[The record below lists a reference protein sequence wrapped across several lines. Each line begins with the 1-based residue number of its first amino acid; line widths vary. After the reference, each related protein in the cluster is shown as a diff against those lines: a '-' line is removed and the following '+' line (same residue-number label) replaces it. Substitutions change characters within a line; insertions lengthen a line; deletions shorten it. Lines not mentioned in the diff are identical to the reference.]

1 MLAILFFL
9 FLGCLAI
16 GVPIAF
22 SMGVGVIA
30 SFMYGMPRGMM
41 NIPTK
46 IFAGLDSFTLMAI
59 PFFILAGDLMTA
71 SGISRKLINFADL
84 LVGWIKGGLALV
96 TVVACVIFASVCGSA
111 AASTSAIGG
120 IMISSMAKKG
130 YAKGFVACLV
140 ASGGTIG
147 PIIPPS
153 ILAVLYGSATG
164 LSVGALF
171 IAGVVPGLVLAGAL
185 VIVSI
190 FYARK
195 HPEIAMA
202 VSDRN
207 ISFSD
212 GIRICIEALP
222 ALLMPVIIIGGIL
235 TGIVTATEASGIACL
250 YGITIGFCGRTLTI
264 RKCWE
269 VLGKSAASV
278 SKLMLIVGIA
288 TLFGWILSVRR
299 FPVLASEFMTSVTDN
314 SYAIMF
320 MIIGLLI
327 VIGFFMETVAALI
340 ILVPV
345 LYPLGQQIGFD
356 PIHYAMI
363 IIVTLL
369 FGAITPPVGILLY
382 ITSNIA
388 GIKFQESLRYIFPFV
403 IAFLVVILL
412 LVLFPSLTIWMPQ
425 LLGLM

>member
-1 MLAILFFL
+1 MLAVLFFI
-9 FLGCLAI
+9 FLAFLAI
-16 GVPIAF
+16 GVHIAF
-22 SMGVGVIA
+22 SMGVGVVA
-30 SFMYGMPRGMM
+30 SFLYGMPRGMM

-46 IFAGLDSFTLMAI
+46 VFAGLDSFSLMAI

-84 LVGWIKGGLALV
+84 LVGWIRGGIALV

-120 IMISSMAKKG
+120 IMISSMTEKG
-130 YAKGFVACLV
+130 YAKGFTACLV

-171 IAGVVPGLVLAGAL
+171 IAGVFPGLVLAFAL
-185 VIVSI
+185 VVVSLL
-190 FYARK
+190 YARK
-195 HPEIAMA
+195 HPEIAKSA
-202 VSDRN
+202 SHLTIAEKRN
-207 ISFSD
+207 VLV
-212 GIRICIEALP
+212 EALP
-222 ALLMPVIIIGGIL
+222 ALFMPVIIIGGIL
-235 TGIVTATEASGIACL
+235 SGIVTATEASGIACL
-250 YGITIGFCGRTLTI
+250 YGIAVGFLGRSLTI
-264 RKCWE
+264 RQCWD
-269 VLGKSAASV
+269 VFAKSAASV
-278 SKLMLIVGIA
+278 SKLMLIVGVA

-299 FPVLASEFMTSVTDN
+299 FPVMAADFITSVTDN

-320 MIIGLLI
+320 MIIGMLI
-327 VIGFFMETVAALI
+327 IIGLFMETVAALI
-340 ILVPV
+340 ILIPV

-356 PIHYAMI
+356 AVHYAII

-388 GIKFQESLRYIFPFV
+388 GIKLQESLRYIFPFI
-403 IAFLVVILL
+403 IAFLVVILI
-412 LVLFPSLTIWMPQ
+412 LVLFPSLTIALPKI
-425 LLGLM
+425 LDLM

>member
-1 MLAILFFL
+1 MLAILTLVFL
-9 FLGCLAI
+9 ALLTI

-22 SMGVGVIA
+22 SMGLGVVA

-46 IFAGLDSFTLMAI
+46 IFAGLDSFSLMAI

-71 SGISRKLINFADL
+71 SGISRKLIDFADL
-84 LVGWIKGGLALV
+84 LVGWIRGGIALV

-120 IMISSMAKKG
+120 IMISSMSEKG
-130 YAKGFVACLV
+130 YAKGFTACLV

-171 IAGVVPGLVLAGAL
+171 IAGVIPGLVLAGAL
-185 VIVSI
+185 VVVSLL
-190 FYARK
+190 YARK
-195 HPEIAMA
+195 HPEIAQVAHRM
-202 VSDRN
+202 N
-207 ISFSD
+207 FSE
-212 GIRICIEALP
+212 GVRVCVAALP
-222 ALLMPVIIIGGIL
+222 ALFMPVIIIGGIL
-235 TGIVTATEASGIACL
+235 SGIVTATEASGVACI
-250 YGITIGFCGRTLTI
+250 YGIIVGFCNRSLTVK
-264 RKCWE
+264 KCWK
-269 VLGKSAASV
+269 VFGKSAASV
-278 SKLMLIVGIA
+278 SKLMIIVGVA
-288 TLFGWILSVRR
+288 TLFGWILSVRQ
-299 FPVLASEFMTSVTDN
+299 FPAMAANFMTSVSDN
-314 SYAIMF
+314 PYVIMLL
-320 MIIGLLI
+320 IIGFLI
-327 VIGFFMETVAALI
+327 IIGFFMETVAALI

-363 IIVTLL
+363 IIVSLL

-388 GIKFQESLRYIFPFV
+388 GIKFQEALKYIWPF
-403 IAFLVVILL
+403 IFAFLAVIFL
-412 LVLFPSLTIWMPQ
+412 LVIFPSLSVWLPRA
-425 LLGLM
+425 LELAK

>member
-1 MLAILFFL
+1 MLAVLFFL
-9 FLGCLAI
+9 FLFFLAL

-22 SMGVGVIA
+22 SMGLGVVA

-46 IFAGLDSFTLMAI
+46 VFAGLDSFALMAI

-84 LVGWIKGGLALV
+84 LVGWIRGGIALV

-120 IMISSMAKKG
+120 IMISSMTEKG
-130 YAKGFVACLV
+130 YAKGFTACLV

-171 IAGVVPGLVLAGAL
+171 IAGVMPGLLLAGAL
-185 VIVSI
+185 AVVSVL
-190 FYARK
+190 YARR
-195 HPEIAMA
+195 HPEISQTASHLTREQA
-202 VSDRN
+202 LRV
-207 ISFSD
+207 
-212 GIRICIEALP
+212 CIEALP
-222 ALLMPVIIIGGIL
+222 ALFMPVIIIGGIL
-235 TGIVTATEASGIACL
+235 SGIVTATEASGIACL
-250 YGITIGFCGRTLTI
+250 YGIVVGFATRSLTI
-264 RKCWE
+264 RACWD
-269 VLGKSAASV
+269 VFAKSAASV
-278 SKLMLIVGIA
+278 SKLMLIVGVA

-299 FPVLASEFMTSVTDN
+299 FPVMAADFMTGVTDS

-320 MIIGLLI
+320 MIIGLLVI
-327 VIGFFMETVAALI
+327 IGFFMETVAALI
-340 ILVPV
+340 ILIPV

-388 GIKFQESLRYIFPFV
+388 GIKFQESLKYIAPFIV
-403 IAFLVVILL
+403 AFIAVILI
-412 LVLFPSLTIWMPQ
+412 LVFFPSITIALPKA
-425 LLGLM
+425 LGLM

>member
-1 MLAILFFL
+1 MLWILFFA
-9 FLGCLAI
+9 FMGCLVV

-22 SMGVGVIA
+22 SMGVSVVA
-30 SFMYGMPRGMM
+30 TFMYGMPRGMM

-71 SGISRKLINFADL
+71 AGISRKLINFADL
-84 LVGWIKGGLALV
+84 LVGWIRGGLAFV

-120 IMISSMAKKG
+120 IMISAMAKKG
-130 YAKGFVACLV
+130 YDKGFVACLV

-185 VIVSI
+185 MFVSVL
-190 FYARK
+190 YARK
-195 HPEIAMA
+195 HPEISMA
-202 VSDRN
+202 VDRHMT
-207 ISFSD
+207 FAE
-212 GIRICIEALP
+212 GFRICVEALP

-250 YGITIGFCGRTLTI
+250 YGIAVGFCGRTLTV

-269 VLGKSAASV
+269 VLGKSACGV
-278 SKLMLIVGIA
+278 SKLMIIVGIA

-299 FPVLASEFMTSVTDN
+299 FPNTASEFMTGVTDN
-314 SYAIMF
+314 PYIIMF

-327 VIGFFMETVAALI
+327 AIGFFMETVAALI
-340 ILVPV
+340 ILIPV

-388 GIKFQESLRYIFPFV
+388 EIKFHDALRYIWPFV
-403 IAFLVVILL
+403 GAFLAVILL
-412 LVLFPSLTIWMPQ
+412 LLFFPSLTIWLPQ
-425 LLGLM
+425 VLGLM